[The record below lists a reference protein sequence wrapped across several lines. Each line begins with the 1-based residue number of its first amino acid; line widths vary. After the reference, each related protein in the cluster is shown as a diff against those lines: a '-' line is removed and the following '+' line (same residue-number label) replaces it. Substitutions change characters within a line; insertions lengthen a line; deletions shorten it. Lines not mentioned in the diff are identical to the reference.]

1 MLIDKSRHPL
11 DFALIKNALYGN
23 NFYQT
28 FAQKIQIFFA
38 IYHAKL
44 KSFEAELKK
53 NFIFLEKMQK
63 FINIKT
69 TYWEESKKIKTMH
82 MLQEKLIETN
92 MAEYLLQ
99 K

>member
-53 NFIFLEKMQK
+53 KLCIFGKNAKIYKYKNNLLCGWQK
-63 FINIKT
+63 NKNNAHAAREID
-69 TYWEESKKIKTMH
+69 
-82 MLQEKLIETN
+82 
-92 MAEYLLQ
+92 
-99 K
+99 